1 MSWRVVVISKRSK
14 LDYKMGSLVVR
25 SEDEEKRIFLDD
37 ISVLMCE
44 TTAISI
50 TAYLLAELTA
60 RKIKVIFCD
69 NKHNPASELVPMYGS
84 YVSSGRIREQITWTE
99 TAKAKVW
106 QQITKNKIMNQAK
119 VLQKTGQNDKAA
131 QLIIYANQ
139 VTPGDKTNRE
149 GHAAKVYFNSL
160 FGLDFYRDASDIRNA
175 ILNYGYTILLAC
187 FNREIAASG
196 YLTQLGIWHDNAE
209 NPFNLGSD
217 LMEPYRPVI
226 DWFAY
231 EHSYFTVF
239 EKEEKLQVLNL
250 LNSKVRID
258 NTDQYLNNAIG
269 IYARSV
275 FNKLSSKDKSK
286 DAPKGISW
294 YEL

>member
-69 NKHNPASELVPMYGS
+69 NKHNPASELIPMYGS
-84 YVSSGRIREQITWTE
+84 YVSSGRIREQIAWTE
-99 TAKAKVW
+99 TAKAEVW
-106 QQITKNKIMNQAK
+106 QQITKNKIINQAK
-119 VLQKTGQNDKAA
+119 VLKKAGKDDKSA
-131 QLIIYANQ
+131 QLLSYANQ
-139 VTPGDKTNRE
+139 VEPGDKTNRE

-160 FGLDFYRDASDIRNA
+160 FGLDFYRDANDIRNA
-175 ILNYGYTILLAC
+175 ILNYGYTILLSC

-196 YLTQLGIWHDNAE
+196 YLTQLGVWHDNAE

-217 LMEPYRPVI
+217 LMEPYRPII

-231 EHSYFTVF
+231 EHSYFTIF

-258 NTDQYLNNAIG
+258 KTDQYLNNAIG
-269 IYARSV
+269 IYVRSV
-275 FNKLSSKDKSK
+275 FNELGDKIK
-286 DAPKGISW
+286 DAPKCISW

>member
-25 SEDEEKRIFLDD
+25 SEDDEKRIFLDD

-69 NKHNPASELVPMYGS
+69 NKHNPASELIPMYGS
-84 YVSSGRIREQITWTE
+84 YVSSGRIREQITWPAGIKE
-99 TAKAKVW
+99 KVW
-106 QQITKNKIMNQAK
+106 QEITKQKIYNQAQILAK
-119 VLQKTGQNDKAA
+119 VGEVPKSE
-131 QLIIYANQ
+131 QLLEYVKQ
-139 VTPGDKTNRE
+139 VKPGDTTNRE
-149 GHAAKVYFNSL
+149 GHAAKVYFNAL

-217 LMEPYRPVI
+217 LMEPFRPII
-226 DWFAY
+226 DLFAY
-231 EHSYFTVF
+231 RHSDFTTF
-239 EKEEKLQVLNL
+239 EKEEKLQVLDL
-250 LNSKVRID
+250 LNTRIGID
-258 NTDQYLNNAIG
+258 NSSQYLNNAIG

-275 FNKLSSKDKSK
+275 FAALNDNDVNKILN
-286 DAPKGISW
+286 W

>member
-25 SEDEEKRIFLDD
+25 SEDDEKRIFLND
-37 ISVLMCE
+37 ISVLVCE

-69 NKHNPASELVPMYGS
+69 NQHNPASELIPMYGS
-84 YVSSGRIREQITWTE
+84 YVSSGRIRDQISWSDDI
-99 TAKAKVW
+99 KAKVW
-106 QQITKNKIMNQAK
+106 QEITKLKISNQAK
-119 VLQKTGQNDKAA
+119 VLQKASQPDRAK
-131 QLIIYANQ
+131 QLLNYVDQ
-139 VTPGDKTNRE
+139 VEPGDKTNRE

-160 FGLDFYRDASDIRNA
+160 FGLEFYRDANDIRNA
-175 ILNYGYTILLAC
+175 ILNYGYTILLSC

-209 NPFNLGSD
+209 NPFNFGSD
-217 LMEPYRPVI
+217 LMEPFRPII

-231 EHSYFTVF
+231 EHSYFTIF
-239 EKEEKLQVLNL
+239 EKEEKVQVLNL
-250 LNSKVRID
+250 LNSKVKID
-258 NTDQYLNNAIG
+258 NVEQYLNNAIG

-275 FNKLSSKDKSK
+275 FNALNEK
-286 DAPKGISW
+286 DASKITSW

>member
-25 SEDEEKRIFLDD
+25 SEDDEKRIFLDD

-44 TTAISI
+44 TTAVSI

-69 NKHNPASELVPMYGS
+69 NQHNPASELIPMYGN
-84 YVSSGRIREQITWTE
+84 YVSSGRIREQIAWRDS
-99 TAKAKVW
+99 AKAKVW
-106 QQITKNKIMNQAK
+106 QDITENKIKNQAMI
-119 VLQKTGQNDKAA
+119 LQKAGQTDKAE
-131 QLIIYANQ
+131 QLRTYVDQ
-139 VTPGDKTNRE
+139 VEPGDKTNRE
-149 GHAAKVYFNSL
+149 GHAAKVYFNAL
-160 FGLDFYRDASDIRNA
+160 FGLDFYRNISDVRNA
-175 ILNYGYTILLAC
+175 MLNYGYTILLSC

-196 YLTQLGIWHDNAE
+196 YLTQIGIWHDNAE

-217 LMEPYRPVI
+217 LMESFRPII
-226 DWFAY
+226 DWFVY

-239 EKEEKLQVLNL
+239 EKDEKMQVINL
-250 LNSKVRID
+250 LNSKVKID
-258 NTDQYLNNAIG
+258 NTEQYLNNAIG

-275 FNKLSSKDKSK
+275 FNALAEDNA
-286 DAPKGISW
+286 DRIVNW

>member
-1 MSWRVVVISKRSK
+1 
-14 LDYKMGSLVVR
+14 MGSLVVR
-25 SEDEEKRIFLDD
+25 SEEEEKRIFLDD

-69 NKHNPASELVPMYGS
+69 NQHNPASELIPMYGN
-84 YVSSGRIREQITWTE
+84 YVSSGRIREQVLWSAN
-99 TAKAKVW
+99 AKAKIW
-106 QQITKNKIMNQAK
+106 QEITKLKIANQAK
-119 VLQKTGQNDKAA
+119 VLRKAGQDDRSK
-131 QLIIYANQ
+131 QLQEYVKQ
-139 VTPGDKTNRE
+139 VEFGDKTNRE

-160 FGLDFYRDASDIRNA
+160 FGMDFYRSASDVRNA

-217 LMEPYRPVI
+217 LMEPFRPII

-231 EHSYFTVF
+231 EHSYFTSF
-239 EKEEKLQVLNL
+239 EKDEKLQVLNL
-250 LNSKVRID
+250 LNSKVKVD
-258 NTDQYLNNAIG
+258 KTEQYLNNAIG
-269 IYARSV
+269 IYTRSV
-275 FNKLSSKDKSK
+275 FNAIAENDASKI
-286 DAPKGISW
+286 ISW

>member
-25 SEDEEKRIFLDD
+25 SEDDEKRIFLDD

-50 TAYLLAELTA
+50 TAYLLAELTS

-69 NKHNPASELVPMYGS
+69 NKHNPASELIPMYGS
-84 YVSSGRIREQITWTE
+84 YVSSGRIREQIAWTNKNKE
-99 TAKAKVW
+99 RVW
-106 QQITKNKIMNQAK
+106 QEITKHKILNQAK
-119 VLQKTGQNDKAA
+119 VLRKAGQDDKAE
-131 QLIIYANQ
+131 QLTIYAGQ
-139 VTPGDKTNRE
+139 VIPGDKTNRE
-149 GHAAKVYFNSL
+149 GHAAKVYFNAL
-160 FGLDFYRDASDIRNA
+160 FGLEFYRDANDIRNA

-217 LMEPYRPVI
+217 LMEPYRPII

-231 EHSYFTVF
+231 EHSYFNTF
-239 EKEEKLQVLNL
+239 EKDEKIQVLDL

-258 NTDQYLNNAIG
+258 NTEQYLNNAIG
-269 IYARSV
+269 IYVRSV
-275 FNKLSSKDKSK
+275 FNELSGNVRNE
-286 DAPKGISW
+286 AKGVSW

>member
-25 SEDEEKRIFLDD
+25 SEDSEKRIFLDD

-50 TAYLLAELTA
+50 TAYLLAELTI

-69 NKHNPASELVPMYGS
+69 NQHNPTSELIPMYGS
-84 YVSSGRIREQITWTE
+84 YISSGRIRDQIAWSND
-99 TAKAKVW
+99 AKMKVW
-106 QQITKNKIMNQAK
+106 QEIIRHKIT
-119 VLQKTGQNDKAA
+119 
-131 QLIIYANQ
+131 NQ
-139 VTPGDKTNRE
+139 VAVLRKAHQDEKARQLQEYVHQVGPGDKTNRE
-149 GHAAKVYFNSL
+149 GHAAKVYFNAL
-160 FGLDFYRDASDIRNA
+160 FGLDFYRDAIDVRNS
-175 ILNYGYTILLAC
+175 ILNYGYTILLSC

-217 LMEPYRPVI
+217 LMEPFRPII

-231 EHSYFTVF
+231 EHSYYTVF
-239 EKEEKLQVLNL
+239 DKEEKLQVLNL
-250 LNSKVRID
+250 LNSKVGID
-258 NTDQYLNNAIG
+258 STEQYLNNAIG
-269 IYARSV
+269 IYVRSI
-275 FNKLSSKDKSK
+275 FNALAENDVSKI
-286 DAPKGISW
+286 ASW

>member
-25 SEDEEKRIFLDD
+25 SEDSEKRIFLDD
-37 ISVLMCE
+37 ISVLLCE

-69 NKHNPASELVPMYGS
+69 NRHNPASELIPMYGS
-84 YVSSGRIREQITWTE
+84 YVSSGRIRDQIAWGE
-99 TAKAKVW
+99 DIKAKVW
-106 QQITKNKIMNQAK
+106 RELIKLKITNQAA
-119 VLQKTGQNDKAA
+119 VLQRARQDEKAQQLREYAA
-131 QLIIYANQ
+131 QVEL
-139 VTPGDKTNRE
+139 GDKTNRE
-149 GHAAKVYFNSL
+149 GHAAKVYFNAL

-187 FNREIAASG
+187 FNREVAASG

-217 LMEPYRPVI
+217 LIEPFRPII

-239 EKEEKLQVLNL
+239 EKAEKIQVLNL
-250 LNSKVRID
+250 LNSKVKID
-258 NTDQYLNNAIG
+258 RTEQYLNNAIG
-269 IYARSV
+269 IYSRSV
-275 FNKLSSKDKSK
+275 FCALTEKDTSK
-286 DAPKGISW
+286 IVSW

>member
-1 MSWRVVVISKRSK
+1 MSWRVVVISRRSK

-84 YVSSGRIREQITWTE
+84 YVSSGRIREQIAWTDE
-99 TAKAKVW
+99 TKALVW
-106 QQITKNKIMNQAK
+106 QQIIKNKIINQAK
-119 VLQKTGQNDKAA
+119 VLQKVGQDGKSA
-131 QLIIYANQ
+131 QLLAYAEQ

-217 LMEPYRPVI
+217 LMEPYRPII
-226 DWFAY
+226 DWFTY
-231 EHSYFTVF
+231 EHSYYTTF

-250 LNSKVRID
+250 LNSKVCIN

-269 IYARSV
+269 IYVRSV
-275 FNKLSSKDKSK
+275 FSELSNKNK
-286 DAPKGISW
+286 DASKGISW

>member
-25 SEDEEKRIFLDD
+25 SEDDEKRIFLDD

-69 NKHNPASELVPMYGS
+69 NQHNPASELVPMYGS
-84 YVSSGRIREQITWTE
+84 YVSSGRIREQIAWKDS
-99 TAKAKVW
+99 AKARVW
-106 QQITKNKIMNQAK
+106 QEITKHKIENQAK
-119 VLQKTGQNDKAA
+119 VLAKADQKDKAE
-131 QLIIYANQ
+131 QLRTYVTQ
-139 VTPGDKTNRE
+139 VKPGDETNRE

-160 FGLDFYRDASDIRNA
+160 FGLDFYRDASDVRNA
-175 ILNYGYTILLAC
+175 ILNYGYTILLSC

-217 LMEPYRPVI
+217 LMESFRPII

-239 EKEEKLQVLNL
+239 EKDEKMQVLNL
-250 LNSKVRID
+250 LNAKVRID
-258 NTDQYLNNAIG
+258 DTEQYLNNAIG
-269 IYARSV
+269 IYARSI
-275 FNKLSSKDKSK
+275 FNALVEDDISK
-286 DAPKGISW
+286 IVNW

>member
-25 SEDEEKRIFLDD
+25 SEDDEKRIFLDD

-50 TAYLLAELTA
+50 TAYLLAELTV

-69 NKHNPASELVPMYGS
+69 NQHNPVSELIPMYGS
-84 YVSSGRIREQITWTE
+84 YVSSGRIRDQIAWSE
-99 TAKAKVW
+99 EIKARVW
-106 QQITKNKIMNQAK
+106 QEIIKLKITNQAI
-119 VLQKTGQNDKAA
+119 VLQKASQNDKAK
-131 QLIIYANQ
+131 QLQGYAMQ
-139 VTPGDKTNRE
+139 VELGDKTNRE

-160 FGLDFYRDASDIRNA
+160 FGLDFYRDANDIRNA
-175 ILNYGYTILLAC
+175 ILNYGYTILLSC

-217 LMEPYRPVI
+217 LMEPFRPII

-239 EKEEKLQVLNL
+239 EKEEKMQVLNL
-250 LNSKVRID
+250 LNAKVKID
-258 NTDQYLNNAIG
+258 DSEQYLNNAIG

-275 FNKLSSKDKSK
+275 FNALTEKDISK
-286 DAPKGISW
+286 IVSW

>member
-1 MSWRVVVISKRSK
+1 MSWRVVVISSRSK
-14 LDYKMGSLVVR
+14 LDYKLGSLVVR
-25 SEDEEKRIFLDD
+25 SEDGEKRIFLDD

-84 YVSSGRIREQITWTE
+84 YVSSGRIREQITWSDE
-99 TAKAKVW
+99 AKAKVW
-106 QQITKNKIMNQAK
+106 QEITRQKITNQAS
-119 VLQKTGQNDKAA
+119 VLKTVGNIEKGD
-131 QLIIYANQ
+131 QLLDYAKQ
-139 VTPGDKTNRE
+139 IEPGDTSNRE

-160 FGLDFYRDASDIRNA
+160 FGLDFYRDANDNRNA
-175 ILNYGYTILLAC
+175 ILNYGYTILLSC

-217 LMEPYRPVI
+217 LMEPFRPII
-226 DWFAY
+226 DLFAY
-231 EHSYFTVF
+231 EHSYFTTF
-239 EKEEKLQVLNL
+239 EKDEKMQVLNL
-250 LNSKVRID
+250 LNSKVGID
-258 NTDQYLNNAIG
+258 GTSQYLNNAIG

-275 FNKLSSKDKSK
+275 FNALAENDAKL
-286 DAPKGISW
+286 ILSW
-294 YEL
+294 HEL

>member
-69 NKHNPASELVPMYGS
+69 NKHNPASELIPMYGS
-84 YVSSGRIREQITWTE
+84 YVSSGRIREQIAWTE
-99 TAKAKVW
+99 TAKAEVW
-106 QQITKNKIMNQAK
+106 QQITKNKIINQAK
-119 VLQKTGQNDKAA
+119 VLKKAGKDDKSA
-131 QLIIYANQ
+131 QLLSYANQ
-139 VTPGDKTNRE
+139 VEPGDKTNRE

-160 FGLDFYRDASDIRNA
+160 FGLDFYRDANDIRNA
-175 ILNYGYTILLAC
+175 ILNYGYTILLSC

-196 YLTQLGIWHDNAE
+196 YLTQLGVWHDNAE

-217 LMEPYRPVI
+217 LMEPYRPII

-231 EHSYFTVF
+231 EHSYFTIF

-258 NTDQYLNNAIG
+258 KTDQYLNNAIG
-269 IYARSV
+269 IYVRSV
-275 FNKLSSKDKSK
+275 FNELGDKIK

>member
-25 SEDEEKRIFLDD
+25 SEDDEKRIFLDE

-69 NKHNPASELVPMYGS
+69 NQHNPASELIPMYGS
-84 YVSSGRIREQITWTE
+84 YVSSGRIRDQIAWSAE
-99 TAKAKVW
+99 TKARVW
-106 QQITKNKIMNQAK
+106 QEITKLKITNQAV
-119 VLQKTGQNDKAA
+119 VLQKARQDDKAK
-131 QLIIYANQ
+131 QLREYATQ
-139 VTPGDKTNRE
+139 VSLGDKTNRE
-149 GHAAKVYFNSL
+149 GHAAKVYFNAL
-160 FGLDFYRDASDIRNA
+160 FGLDFYRDSNDIRNA
-175 ILNYGYTILLAC
+175 ILNYGYTILLSC

-196 YLTQLGIWHDNAE
+196 YLTQLGLWHDNAE

-217 LMEPYRPVI
+217 LMEPFRPII

-239 EKEEKLQVLNL
+239 EKDEKLQVLNL
-250 LNSKVRID
+250 LNSKVRIE
-258 NTDQYLNNAIG
+258 NTAQYLNNAIG
-269 IYARSV
+269 IYARSI
-275 FNKLSSKDKSK
+275 FNALTENDVSK
-286 DAPKGISW
+286 IVSW

>member
-1 MSWRVVVISKRSK
+1 MSWRVVVISNRSK
-14 LDYKMGSLVVR
+14 LDYKLGSLVVR

-50 TAYLLAELTA
+50 TAYLLAELTE

-69 NKHNPASELVPMYGS
+69 NKHNPASELIPMYGS
-84 YVSSGRIREQITWTE
+84 YISSGRIREQIAWSDE
-99 TAKAKVW
+99 VKAKVW
-106 QQITKNKIMNQAK
+106 QQITKNKILNQAK
-119 VLQKTGQNDKAA
+119 VLKKTGQEDKFT
-131 QLIIYANQ
+131 QLVAYAER

-160 FGLDFYRDASDIRNA
+160 FGLDFYRDTNDIRNA
-175 ILNYGYTILLAC
+175 ILNYGYTILLSC
-187 FNREIAASG
+187 FNREIATSG
-196 YLTQLGIWHDNAE
+196 YLTQLGVWHDNAE

-217 LMEPYRPVI
+217 LMEPYRPLI

-239 EKEEKLQVLNL
+239 EKDEKLQVLNL

-258 NTDQYLNNAIG
+258 NTEQYLNNAIG
-269 IYARSV
+269 IYVRSV
-275 FNKLSSKDKSK
+275 FNELNSKDKNT
-286 DAPKGISW
+286 PKGISW

>member
-1 MSWRVVVISKRSK
+1 MSWRVVVISNRSK

-25 SEDEEKRIFLDD
+25 SDVGEKRIFLDD

-69 NKHNPASELVPMYGS
+69 NQHNPTSELVPMHGS
-84 YVSSGRIREQITWTE
+84 YVSSGRIREQIKWKEDT
-99 TAKAKVW
+99 KAAVW
-106 QQITKNKIMNQAK
+106 QEIVKQKITNQAK
-119 VLQKTGQNDKAA
+119 VLSKADKPEKSQ
-131 QLIIYANQ
+131 QLLGF
-139 VTPGDKTNRE
+139 VSEVKPGDTTNRE
-149 GHAAKVYFNSL
+149 GHAAKVYFNAL
-160 FGLDFYRDASDIRNA
+160 FGLDFYRDTSDIRNA
-175 ILNYGYTILLAC
+175 ILNYGYSIILAC

-217 LMEPYRPVI
+217 LMETFRPII
-226 DWFAY
+226 DYFAF
-231 EHSYFTVF
+231 EHEGFTTF
-239 EKEEKLQVLNL
+239 EKDEKLQVLDL
-250 LNSKVRID
+250 LNSRVKV
-258 NTDQYLNNAIG
+258 NKSEQFLNNAIG

-275 FNKLSSKDKSK
+275 FEALREDNPEKILN
-286 DAPKGISW
+286 W

>member
-1 MSWRVVVISKRSK
+1 MSWRVVVISKRSQ

-25 SEDEEKRIFLDD
+25 SDDDEKRIFLDD

-69 NKHNPASELVPMYGS
+69 NQHNPASELIPMYGS
-84 YVSSGRIREQITWTE
+84 YVSSGRIRDQIAWSE
-99 TAKAKVW
+99 DIKSKVW
-106 QQITKNKIMNQAK
+106 QEITKLKIINQAT
-119 VLQKTGQNDKAA
+119 VLQKASQIDKAE
-131 QLIIYANQ
+131 QLREYASQ
-139 VTPGDKTNRE
+139 VELGDKTNRE

-175 ILNYGYTILLAC
+175 ILNYGYTILLSC

-209 NPFNLGSD
+209 NPFNFGSD
-217 LMEPYRPVI
+217 LMEPFRPII

-231 EHSYFTVF
+231 EHSFFTAF
-239 EKEEKLQVLNL
+239 EKDEKMQVLNL

-258 NTDQYLNNAIG
+258 DTEQYLNNAIG

-275 FNKLSSKDKSK
+275 FNALTEK
-286 DAPKGISW
+286 DASKIVSW